1 MEFNANRNLVEMI
14 NKCASECDYC
24 ASACLNEENVKHLAK
39 CIKMNLLC
47 ADICRTTAI
56 FIARE
61 TEHAE
66 HIIKECTEI
75 CELCAKEC
83 AKHETEHCKKCSE
96 VCSNCADQCKKVEMA
111 SH

>member
-1 MEFNANRNLVEMI
+1 MDFTEKRYLTELLY
-14 NKCASECDYC
+14 KCASECDYC
-24 ASACLNEENVKHLAK
+24 ATACLDDEEVKSLSK
-39 CIKMNLLC
+39 CIKLNLVC

-61 TEHAE
+61 TVHAE

-75 CELCAKEC
+75 CDLCAKEC
-83 AKHETEHCKKCSE
+83 QQHDTESCKRCAE
-96 VCSNCADQCKKVEMA
+96 VCSNCAEQCKRTEMA